1 MPNMTA
7 KKELEQWVLQ
17 HRELKTAEE
26 KQVFYQKIT
35 ATLDVQTSEARLT
48 GLLALKDFVS
58 KQRASLE
65 QKLSKETSPNFRVFP
80 TSEEDRAF
88 LQSLFFRMNIP
99 YKMTA

>member
-1 MPNMTA
+1 MTA
-7 KKELEQWVLQ
+7 KQELEQWVQQ
-17 HRELKTAEE
+17 HRSLSTMEG

-35 ATLDVQTSEARLT
+35 ATLDAQTSEARLT

-58 KQRASLE
+58 KQRANLE
-65 QKLSKETSPNFRVFP
+65 QKLPKGTSSGFRVFP

-99 YKMTA
+99 YELTV

>member
-1 MPNMTA
+1 MTA

-17 HRELKTAEE
+17 NRELKTVEE

-65 QKLSKETSPNFRVFP
+65 QKLSKETSSGFRVFP

-99 YKMTA
+99 YEMTV